1 MSLMLVRWS
10 DVVLNRH
17 LKEKVEP
24 LWSVPGQWLI
34 QPELIPVRKNI
45 LTKVKETLCV
55 QSARIRWMFHTNC
68 YFAVTT
74 RILTMPGYLLKAMVD
89 GREYGLRK

>member
-17 LKEKVEP
+17 SKEKAEP
-24 LWSVPGQWLI
+24 LWFVPGHWLI
-34 QPELIPVRKNI
+34 QSELIPVRKNI

-55 QSARIRWMFHTNC
+55 QSARIR
-68 YFAVTT
+68 
-74 RILTMPGYLLKAMVD
+74 
-89 GREYGLRK
+89 